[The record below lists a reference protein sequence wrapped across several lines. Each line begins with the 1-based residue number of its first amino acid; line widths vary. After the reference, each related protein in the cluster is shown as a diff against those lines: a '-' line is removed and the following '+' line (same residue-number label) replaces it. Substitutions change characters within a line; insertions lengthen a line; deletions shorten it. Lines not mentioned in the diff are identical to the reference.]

1 MVQPSTQDKK
11 CIYLNAFDACT
22 VGHTSPGQWR
32 NPIDRSAEK
41 RDLNYW
47 LETAKLLEKGKFLS
61 YFLADT
67 VGGFDVYK
75 GSRDAAIKI
84 GSEFPVTDPFV
95 PISAMAAVTTS
106 LGFGVTASTSYERP
120 FLLARR
126 FSTLDHFTKGRI
138 AWNVV
143 TSWNKASALAMGLTD
158 ILPHDERYEAADE
171 LMVLLYKLWESSIAD
186 DAVVK
191 DKDSE
196 TYIDPSKVRTIKHR
210 GKYHQVESPFI
221 VDPSPQR
228 TPFLFQAGTSPAGS
242 AFAAKH
248 AEAIFVAG
256 HVPGTLAPKIANIRR
271 LAAEQG
277 RDPQSLKFFQ
287 CLTVILGET
296 DEDAKKKLEVVK
308 KYQSIEGGLVIFS
321 VFTGIDLSE
330 YDLDQEIKSE
340 DSKSSSIIQSAF
352 SNLFNEKQGTGK
364 WTPRRAAQE
373 LSIDGNGAVLVGSPQ
388 TVADGMERWVREAD
402 VDGFNLSPVVQPQSW
417 EDIVELLVPE
427 LQRRG
432 IYWEDYEAPGG
443 TLRENVQGKGSS
455 RLRDDHVGHTYAYS
469 LLNGN

>member
-1 MVQPSTQDKK
+1 MAQTATPKK
-11 CIYLNAFDACT
+11 RIYLNAFDACT

-32 NPIDRSAEK
+32 NPADRSADK
-41 RDLNYW
+41 RDLDYW

-75 GSRDAAIKI
+75 GSRDPAIKI
-84 GSEFPVTDPFV
+84 GSEFPVTDPF
-95 PISAMAAVTTS
+95 PISAMAAVTKS

-138 AWNVV
+138 GWNIV

-158 ILPHDERYEAADE
+158 IIPHDERYEAADE
-171 LMVLLYKLWESSIAD
+171 LMGRLWESSIAD

-191 DKDSE
+191 DKETE
-196 TYIDPSKVRTIKHR
+196 TYIDPSKSTRALKGPHSSS
-210 GKYHQVESPFI
+210 K
-221 VDPSPQR
+221 
-228 TPFLFQAGTSPAGS
+228 PAHPPGS

-256 HVPGTLAPKIANIRR
+256 HVPGTLAPKIAKIRQ
-271 LAAEQG
+271 LAASGG

-296 DEDAKKKLEVVK
+296 DADAEAKLSEIK

-321 VFTGIDLSE
+321 AFTGIDLST
-330 YDLDQEIKSE
+330 YDLDEEIKPE
-340 DSKSSSIIQSAF
+340 DSKSSAIIQSAF
-352 SNLFNEKQGTGK
+352 SNLFNEEQGTGK
-364 WTPRRAAQE
+364 WTPRRAAEE
-373 LSIDGNGAVLVGSPQ
+373 LSIGGNGAVLVGSAA
-388 TVADGMERWVREAD
+388 TVADGMEKWVEEAD
-402 VDGFNLSPVVQPQSW
+402 VDGFNLSPVVQPGSW

-432 IYWEDYEAPGG
+432 VYWGDYEVEGG
-443 TLRENVQGKGSS
+443 TLRENVQGRGNS
-455 RLRDDHVGHTYAYS
+455 RLRDDHVGHGYVYGS
-469 LLNGN
+469 